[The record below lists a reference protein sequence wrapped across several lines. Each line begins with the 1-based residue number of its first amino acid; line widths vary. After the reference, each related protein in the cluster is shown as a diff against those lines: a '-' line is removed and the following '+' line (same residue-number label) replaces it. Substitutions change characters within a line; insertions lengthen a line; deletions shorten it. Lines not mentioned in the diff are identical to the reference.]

1 MSQPPGRIERLKAE
15 ITALQ
20 ALLKLIEPWEQTP
33 GESVSDIINRM
44 TDEVQNGT
52 AELRALTEL
61 QNLELQAIKTQA
73 WPPMPGRH

>member
-15 ITALQ
+15 IAALQ
-20 ALLKLIEPWEQTP
+20 ALLKLVEPWEQTP

-52 AELRALTEL
+52 AELRALA
-61 QNLELQAIKTQA
+61 ELQAIKAQA
-73 WPPMPGRH
+73 WPPIPGRH